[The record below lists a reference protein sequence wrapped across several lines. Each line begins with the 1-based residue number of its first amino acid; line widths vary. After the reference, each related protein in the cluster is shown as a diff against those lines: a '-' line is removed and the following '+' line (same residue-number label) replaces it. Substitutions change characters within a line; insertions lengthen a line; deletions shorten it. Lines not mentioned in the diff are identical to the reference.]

1 MNDIITLETVK
12 QSIRSVPD
20 FPKKGIMFKDIT
32 TALMNEQIF
41 NFLVDNISEYYND
54 LGITKVVGIES
65 RGFILGGAIAYK
77 LNAGFILARKPGK
90 LPYDKIS
97 ESYEL
102 EYGKNTIEL
111 HKDALDSN
119 DIVLVHDDLLATGG
133 TANAAINLIQKF
145 NVKKTYVNFL
155 CDLSFL
161 NGMNQINE
169 KAEAYSLISF

>member
-12 QSIRSVPD
+12 QSIRNVPD

-41 NFLVDNISEYYND
+41 NFLVDNISEYYKD

-119 DIVLVHDDLLATGG
+119 DIVLLHDDLLATGG
-133 TANAAINLIQKF
+133 TANAVINLVQKC

-161 NGMNQINE
+161 KGMNKINE
-169 KAEAYSLISF
+169 KAEVYSLISF